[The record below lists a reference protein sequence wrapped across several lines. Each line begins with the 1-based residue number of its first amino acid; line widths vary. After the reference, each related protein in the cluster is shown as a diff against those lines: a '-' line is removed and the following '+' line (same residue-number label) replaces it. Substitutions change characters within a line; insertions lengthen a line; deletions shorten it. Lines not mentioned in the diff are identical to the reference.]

1 MSQRQTS
8 IALANHRMVQMAAMS
23 LAMLAT
29 AFVTMLATARHAHA
43 DQPTMTEAQMLPKY
57 RQECAGCHMA
67 YPPGFLSKSA
77 WTRIM
82 SGLEKHYGSDASLDE
97 ASVREISKWLGQHAG
112 SYKRVT
118 ESSPQDRITTTVW
131 FERKH
136 REIKPE
142 VFKRASIK
150 SPANCAAC
158 HVKADQGNFS
168 EDFVRIPK

>member
-1 MSQRQTS
+1 MSQPQTS
-8 IALANHRMVQMAAMS
+8 EARTALRMARIAVMS
-23 LAMLAT
+23 LAMLTT
-29 AFVTMLATARHAHA
+29 ALLAMLATSRQAHA

-82 SGLEKHYGSDASLDE
+82 NGLEKHYGSDASLDE

-112 SYKRVT
+112 SYKRVI
-118 ESSPQDRITTTVW
+118 ESSPQDRITTTAW

-150 SPANCAAC
+150 SAANCAAC

-168 EDFVRIPK
+168 DDFVRIPK